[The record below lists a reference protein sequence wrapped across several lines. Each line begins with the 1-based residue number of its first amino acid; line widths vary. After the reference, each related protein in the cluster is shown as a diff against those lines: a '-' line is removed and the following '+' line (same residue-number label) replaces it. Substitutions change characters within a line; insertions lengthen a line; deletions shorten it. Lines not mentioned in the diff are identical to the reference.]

1 METIKS
7 STDTETT
14 QIIGK
19 NFTSVF
25 LEDLVRNSKVPPSG
39 KRYSDEVKKIATTL
53 TATFTFIHLKRII
66 L

>member
-25 LEDLVRNSKVPPSG
+25 LEDLVKNSEVPPSG
-39 KRYSDEVKKIATTL
+39 KQR
-53 TATFTFIHLKRII
+53 
-66 L
+66 

>member
-1 METIKS
+1 METNKS

-25 LEDLVRNSKVPPSG
+25 LEDLVRNSKLQENDTVMML
-39 KRYSDEVKKIATTL
+39 KICYYTL
-53 TATFTFIHLKRII
+53 LLFT
-66 L
+66 